1 MSPTSGAT
9 WLKPTTRGLPGSVI
23 AHSSL
28 DLDKV
33 GRPTPSRKPGRPQIN
48 SLAGARKRAGD
59 RRPFHAKDPSRRSGG
74 HAFSVSL
81 GRLNHDLDLERRIGE
96 LGFD

>member
-1 MSPTSGAT
+1 
-9 WLKPTTRGLPGSVI
+9 LKPTTRGLPGSVI

-33 GRPTPSRKPGRPQIN
+33 GRPTPSRNPGRPQIN

-59 RRPFHAKDPSRRSGG
+59 CRPFPD
-74 HAFSVSL
+74 
-81 GRLNHDLDLERRIGE
+81 
-96 LGFD
+96 